1 MNAKAQAENQT
12 NNVAGVQQS
21 RPDVDKP
28 TPGPWFA
35 TRFKGVTY
43 RITENQF
50 GYGRIAQLIRNKA
63 DAHLMAAAPELLA
76 ALEAYITDCGDYEAV
91 MPKAARVK
99 QFRNA
104 IAKAKGE

>member
-1 MNAKAQAENQT
+1 MNTQPPLENQQET
-12 NNVAGVQQS
+12 AGTGCNIK
-21 RPDVDKP
+21 PDVDKP

-76 ALEAYITDCGDYEAV
+76 ALEAYITDCGDWAAI
-91 MPKAARVK
+91 MPSDARVE
-99 QFRNA
+99 QFRAA